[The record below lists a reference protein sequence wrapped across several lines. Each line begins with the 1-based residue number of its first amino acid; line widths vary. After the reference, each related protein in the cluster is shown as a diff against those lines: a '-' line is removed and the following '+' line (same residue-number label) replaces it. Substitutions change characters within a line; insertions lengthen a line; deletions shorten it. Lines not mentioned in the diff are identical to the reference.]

1 MVKPRDEER
10 YITRTYRAAIRLG
23 EDFIT
28 LEETITLPLDASDE
42 EVQQAVALG
51 WRIYQAQREALDS
64 QVAHVR
70 ETQQASATPI
80 VVRDP
85 DAPASEKQRHYIA
98 ALQEDLNWTGE
109 QLATYAYDQ
118 GVEMVTLTKGQAS
131 SFIDKLKKVAEERPA
146 YHDGNRPSTGGA
158 DAEASL
164 VTERQLNALIKLA
177 QERGVDL
184 DTETQQLFG
193 APANAISSAQ
203 AGSLLKEWQRQER
216 STGTRRTS
224 SDSAL

>member
-1 MVKPRDEER
+1 MAKSRDEER
-10 YITRTYRAAIRLG
+10 HITRTYRAAIRLG

-51 WRIYQAQREALDS
+51 WRIYQAQREALDD

-70 ETQQASATPI
+70 ETQQAPATPI

-98 ALQEDLNWTGE
+98 ALQEDLSWTKE

-118 GVEMVTLTKGQAS
+118 GVEMLTLTKGQAS
-131 SFIDKLKKVAEERPA
+131 SFIDKLKKLAEERA
-146 YHDGNRPSTGGA
+146 VYQDGNRSSTGGA
-158 DAEASL
+158 DAEAAL

-193 APANAISSAQ
+193 APANTISSTQ
-203 AGSLLKEWQRQER
+203 AASLLKEWQRQER

-224 SDSAL
+224 SNSAL